1 MELIELGLN
10 EVARECRII
19 ERVAAES
26 RYCIGLME
34 AKGKPADSVY
44 HNMADEHE
52 GMLRDVHQK
61 VVELLEFVGEYMNGH
76 DMVGAVDIAINKTIY
91 DLVYER
97 TDETS
102 YDCDKEE

>member
-26 RYCIGLME
+26 RFCLILDQE
-34 AKGKPADSVY
+34 KGKEPTPIY
-44 HNMADEHE
+44 KQMAEEHE
-52 GMLRDVHQK
+52 AMLKDVHKK

-76 DMVGAVDIAINKTIY
+76 DMVGAVDVAINKTVY

-102 YDCDKEE
+102 YECNKEE